1 MTTAEFIARL
11 EPHGDE
17 PLIFSAAGARVP
29 GGYHVTEFKATSVSA
44 IDCGGRA
51 AEWQEL
57 VLQVLPPAA
66 DEAGAPMSV
75 GKFLSIYRRVA
86 NALPVAEGALV
97 RIEYGAAGERAV
109 SYPVEAISTG
119 AGGVIV
125 ELAAPTVACK
135 ANDHTVGNVPTVAA
149 DAALVGGSRA
159 QALQATGCCAP
170 AVSGST
176 SSAWPCPVLADQS
189 LALTGG
195 GREGWVHVSWS

>member
-11 EPHGDE
+11 ESHTDE

-29 GGYHVTEFKATSVSA
+29 GGYHVTEFKATSVNA
-44 IDCGGRA
+44 LDCGGRA
-51 AEWQEL
+51 ADWHEL

-66 DEAGAPMSV
+66 DEVEVPMSV

-86 NALPVAEGALV
+86 NALPVPEGALV

-109 SYPVEAISTG
+109 SYPVAAIATR
-119 AGGVIV
+119 AEGVIV
-125 ELAAPTVACK
+125 ELTAPTVACK

-149 DAALVGGSRA
+149 HAALMDGSRA
-159 QALQATGCCAP
+159 QAVQATGCCAP

-176 SSAWPCPVLADQS
+176 SSACCA
-189 LALTGG
+189 
-195 GREGWVHVSWS
+195 

>member
-11 EPHGDE
+11 EPHANE

-29 GGYHVTEFKATSVSA
+29 GGYHVTEFKSTSVNA
-44 IDCGGRA
+44 MDCGGRA
-51 AEWQEL
+51 AAWQEL

-66 DEAGAPMSV
+66 GEGEAPMSV

-86 NALPVAEGALV
+86 NALPLPADALV

-109 SYPVEAISTG
+109 SYPVGAIARG

-135 ANDHTVGNVPTVAA
+135 ANDHTVGNVPAVAA
-149 DAALVGGSRA
+149 HAVLVGGSRA

-176 SSAWPCPVLADQS
+176 SSACCA
-189 LALTGG
+189 
-195 GREGWVHVSWS
+195 